1 MTPFSRKTPLQ
12 KAVSSVRLVGGVF
25 SFLGMIPLL
34 GVLTRGYYEFMS
46 QLLSVATVIILLGP
60 GVWYFVAARLLGR
73 GQFWV
78 VHMIQ
83 RVVWVQ
89 MAAIVL
95 AFVAGFVGRI
105 GIIATPA
112 ILAVFFVPAVIAMIV
127 EIRKAS
133 REPLLV
139 EGHGFAVK
147 VLDMADPAA
156 EASSPDGS
164 SDR

>member
-1 MTPFSRKTPLQ
+1 MTPFARKTRLQ

-34 GVLTRGYYEFMS
+34 GVLTRGYYEFMA
-46 QLLSVATVIILLGP
+46 QVLAVVTVIILLGP
-60 GVWYFVAARLLGR
+60 GVWYFVAARLLGS

-78 VHMIQ
+78 VQMIQ

-89 MAAIVL
+89 MSAIVL
-95 AFVAGFVGRI
+95 ALVVGFVGRI
-105 GIIATPA
+105 GIIAMPA
-112 ILAVFFVPAVIAMIV
+112 MLAVFFVPAVIAMIV

-133 REPLLV
+133 REPLLA

-147 VLDMADPAA
+147 VLDVPGPPA
-156 EASSPDGS
+156 EVGSPDDL